1 MLLDDS
7 CSPAT
12 AALPPEARQMLRNS
26 SLVYVTDQQPGLA
39 RRRAGRSFRYFDAS
53 GKRVRASAT
62 IARIRKLAI
71 PPAYTDVWICAD
83 ARGHLQATGR
93 DARKRKQ
100 YRYHAAWR
108 TLRDAAKYE
117 RLGAFADRLPALR
130 AQVAADL
137 ALAGLPRQK
146 VIAALVRLLQMSLI
160 RVGNEEYSRNN
171 GSFGLTT
178 LRNRHVR
185 VRGESLRFDFRGK
198 SGKFHSIELA
208 DKRLA
213 RIVRQCQDLPGQR
226 LFQYRAEDGT
236 LQSIDSEDVNDYIRQ
251 VAGDEFS
258 AKDFRTW
265 AGTLLTARALSAMAS
280 AANDAERKS
289 NVVAAIADVAAQLG
303 NTPSVCRN
311 CYIHPVVLDAYAAGR
326 LKLPRS
332 PRSQTVTRLS
342 AQERSLRRL
351 LRIEENALN
360 TSRPR
365 KARAD

>member
-7 CSPAT
+7 CSQALAT
-12 AALPPEARQMLRNS
+12 LPPEAQQRLRNS
-26 SLVYVTDQQPGLA
+26 SLIYVTDQQPGLA
-39 RRRAGRSFRYFDAS
+39 RRRAGQSFIYLDAT

-83 ARGHLQATGR
+83 PRGHLQATGR

-100 YRYHAAWR
+100 YRYHADWR
-108 TLRDAAKYE
+108 ALRDAAKYE

-146 VIAALVRLLQMSLI
+146 VVAALVRLLEMSLI
-160 RVGNEEYSRNN
+160 RVGNEEYSRSN

-185 VRGESLRFDFRGK
+185 VRGENLRFDFRGK
-198 SGKFHSIELA
+198 SRKFHSIELA

-226 LFQYRAEDGT
+226 LFQYRAEDGSI
-236 LQSIDSEDVNDYIRQ
+236 QSIDSEDVNDYIRH
-251 VAGDEFS
+251 VAGEEFS

-265 AGTLLTARALSAMAS
+265 AGTLLTARALSAMAP
-280 AANDAERKS
+280 AASDAERKS
-289 NVVAAIADVAAQLG
+289 NVVAAIADVAARLG

-311 CYIHPVVLDAYAAGR
+311 CYIHPVVLDAYAAGT

-332 PRSQTVTRLS
+332 PRSQTVARLS
-342 AQERSLRRL
+342 AQERSLRHL
-351 LRIEENALN
+351 LRIEEKQ
-360 TSRPR
+360 TR
-365 KARAD
+365 KRRARRQTD